1 MALLQ
6 PCIAML
12 ERRAKLRVTS
22 TLEGQAS
29 IAGSRV
35 RSPCVVLNHSPTG
48 ACVLFASGTKVPN
61 TFDLSIGKGS
71 TTLPVRVVWRRNATM
86 GVAFLVPRIVPDV
99 IPG

>member
-1 MALLQ
+1 M
-6 PCIAML
+6 
-12 ERRAKLRVTS
+12 TS
-22 TLEGQAS
+22 TLEGEVS
-29 IAGSRV
+29 LAGTNV

-61 TFDLSIGKGS
+61 TFNLSIGKKS
-71 TTLPVRVVWRRNATM
+71 TALPVRVVWCRDATM

>member
-1 MALLQ
+1 
-6 PCIAML
+6 ML

-29 IAGSRV
+29 LAGTRV

-48 ACVLFASGTKVPN
+48 ACVLFTSGTKVPN
-61 TFDLSIGKGS
+61 TFDLAIGS
-71 TTLPVRVVWRRNATM
+71 ESAALPVRVVWRRNAMM
-86 GVAFLVPRIVPDV
+86 GVAFLIPRVVPDV

>member
-1 MALLQ
+1 
-6 PCIAML
+6 ML

-29 IAGSRV
+29 IAGSSV

-61 TFDLSIGKGS
+61 TFDLAIGKES
-71 TTLPVRVVWRRNATM
+71 AALPVRVVWRRNGM
-86 GVAFLVPRIVPDV
+86 IGVAFLIPRIVPDV